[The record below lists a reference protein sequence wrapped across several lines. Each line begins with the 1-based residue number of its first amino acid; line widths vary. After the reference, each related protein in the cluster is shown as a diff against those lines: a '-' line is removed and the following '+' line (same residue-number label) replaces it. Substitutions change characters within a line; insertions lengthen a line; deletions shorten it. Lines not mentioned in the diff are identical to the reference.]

1 MTVASGCVEPGL
13 YRALRGPDRWQALQ
27 QLRRGGLDR
36 PLDWLEALAD
46 PDGGWDA
53 ALLRLIAEAVDPD
66 GPEAATLLAWV
77 LAAPAVAWAEPLAA
91 LTPLLVQR
99 RPALAAGLRRGLGRG
114 GDALLLPLLGSQRDP
129 ADAGLLIDRAGRPGP
144 GAERRAALEGLARGG
159 SAWPLRPLRQLLLAL
174 AHDLDP
180 LLAAAAVD
188 QLDRLPWPL
197 LGLERLEAHR
207 LAPAVA
213 ARLAR
218 RRARRRPSDLLLLAH
233 GRAGGLAPAE
243 LTDLVDELARRRGG
257 RVMLQLLTAADDGGS
272 WAAAEV
278 PAPLTLVPLFLLP
291 GEHVRHDVAAVAAA
305 WRRRGWPLRRLPYLG
320 AWPAW
325 QQGLAQALAEQRSA
339 GLSPLL
345 LHHPLSGPLAGR
357 HGEALTRWLGVPCRP
372 WDGAGAAGAA
382 AYMEGQSPMVPVP
395 LALATNRLS
404 EALAAHPSAVSA
416 PCWPPLL
423 QQPRFRSLLLEQL
436 LALP

>member
-1 MTVASGCVEPGL
+1 VTVASGCVEPGL
-13 YRALRGPDRWQALQ
+13 YRALRGTDRWQALQ

-46 PDGGWDA
+46 PDGGCDG
-53 ALLRLIAEAVDPD
+53 ALLRLIAEAVDAE
-66 GPEAATLLAWV
+66 GPEATTLLAWV
-77 LAAPAVAWAEPLAA
+77 LAAPAVTWAEPLAA

-129 ADAGLLIDRAGRPGP
+129 ADAGLLIDRAEQPGP
-144 GAERRAALEGLARGG
+144 VAERRAALEGLARGF

-180 LLAAAAVD
+180 TLAAAAVD
-188 QLDRLPWPL
+188 LLDRLPWPL

-218 RRARRRPSDLLLLAH
+218 RRARRHPSDLLLLAH

-243 LTDLVDELARRRGG
+243 LTDLVDDLARRRGG
-257 RVMLQLLTAADDGGS
+257 RVMLQLLTGADAGEVRAATE
-272 WAAAEV
+272 A

-291 GEHVRHDVAAVAAA
+291 GEHVRHDVAAVAAS
-305 WRRRGWPLRRLPYLG
+305 WRQRGWPVRRLPYLG

-325 QQGLAQALAEQRSA
+325 QQGLAQALAEQHSA
-339 GLSPLL
+339 GRSPLL
-345 LHHPLSGPLAGR
+345 LHHPLSGPLASR
-357 HGEALTRWLGVPCRP
+357 HGEALAQVLGVPCRP
-372 WDGAGAAGAA
+372 WDGTKADGAA
-382 AYMEGQSPMVPVP
+382 AYMDSQPPLVPVP

-404 EALAAHPSAVSA
+404 EAVAAQPGAAAA
-416 PCWPPLL
+416 PWPPLL
-423 QQPRFRSLLLEQL
+423 LQPRFRSLLLEQL

>member
-1 MTVASGCVEPGL
+1 VEPGL
-13 YRALRGPDRWQALQ
+13 FRLLRGPDRWQALQ
-27 QLRRGGLDR
+27 QLRRSGLDR

-46 PDGGWDA
+46 PEGGCDQ
-53 ALLRLIAEAVDPD
+53 ALLRLVAEAVDPAS
-66 GPEAATLLAWV
+66 PEAATLLAWV

-91 LTPLLVQR
+91 LTPLLAQR

-129 ADAGLLIDRAGRPGP
+129 ADAGLLIDRAGQPGP
-144 GAERRAALEGLARGG
+144 MADRRAALDGMARGF
-159 SAWPLRPLRQLLLAL
+159 SAWPPRPLRQLLLAL

-180 LLAAAAVD
+180 FLAATAID
-188 QLDRLPWPL
+188 LLDRLPWPL
-197 LGLERLEAHR
+197 LGLERLEADR

-243 LTDLVDELARRRGG
+243 LTELVKALGRHRGG
-257 RVMLQLLTAADDGGS
+257 RVMLQLLTDAGGGEVQ
-272 WAAAEV
+272 AAAEV

-291 GEHVRHDVAAVAAA
+291 GEHVRHDVAAIAAA

-325 QQGLAQALAEQRSA
+325 QQGLAQALADQRSA
-339 GLSPLL
+339 GLAPLL
-345 LHHPLSGPLAGR
+345 LHHPLSGPLAAR
-357 HGEALTRWLGVPCRP
+357 HGDALARRLGVPCRP
-372 WDGAGAAGAA
+372 WDGTGTDGAA
-382 AYMEGQSPMVPVP
+382 AYMEGQPPMVPVP

-404 EALAAHPSAVSA
+404 EALAVDPGAGAIP
-416 PCWPPLL
+416 PWPPLL
-423 QQPRFRSLLLEQL
+423 LQPRFRSLLLEQL